1 MVNVAG
7 AAGRISLPSMS
18 AFSVSNFGIEA
29 FSDALRL
36 EMQQFGVKVVV
47 VEPGNYYGATGLQN
61 RAAVSTSVQTYS
73 GSCHGNEH
81 SSLGNSHP
89 QPFQLAHPLWT
100 DPGVR
105 ELIST

>member
-1 MVNVAG
+1 MSTDRVVNVAG

-47 VEPGNYYGATGLQN
+47 VEPGNYYGSTGLQN
-61 RAAVSTSVQTYS
+61 RAAVSTVY
-73 GSCHGNEH
+73 
-81 SSLGNSHP
+81 LSH
-89 QPFQLAHPLWT
+89 Q
-100 DPGVR
+100 
-105 ELIST
+105 